1 MSPKKQK
8 EAKLAAEIAARK
20 RLKRA
25 QLEREIKAQA
35 LRRDELDR
43 NWRAL
48 ILKIKEPVF
57 KQDIE
62 IMWNTFERV
71 YDKKDHQITYTMLLL
86 KVADDQ
92 FQRTVASFC
101 DTIDTMIVKFLI
113 DLEELSKNNDR
124 KTAELLTRGQEY
136 AAVIMKDHDVAETHI
151 QLLLYHRRKEGDT
164 EVWTKRGENL
174 VKEDEQRIKY
184 ASERENLRSFLE
196 NDYNNMWED
205 YKAVLK
211 GYVNETADNQKRV
224 RRLRLKENTMAD
236 IIASQGRK
244 IANSDGLLKRLR
256 AELAAYESGTRQAV
270 FRDRRDRNR
279 AACHRLKMRMI
290 NGVKLDTSQLGV
302 LVKATDSTLEWLNAA
317 HKKAEKILRM
327 AAMCRKFE
335 LQREKVLPYGTELP
349 HLPIKNKTSKQKI
362 SKQNS
367 DDSLVLNAISTTCGL
382 TRLWQRV
389 AKVEMTRRAL
399 LREKQLLLQEN
410 KMIEHKIME
419 IRDQPGE
426 QSTKSCACTRSDQKK
441 LSTTT
446 MMTSVST
453 EGILTVTKYD

>member
-1 MSPKKQK
+1 MPSKKQK
-8 EAKLAAEIAARK
+8 EAKLAAQAAERR

-25 QLEREIKAQA
+25 QLERELKAQS
-35 LRRDELDR
+35 LKRDELDR

-48 ILKIKEPVF
+48 MLQIKEPIF

-62 IMWNTFERV
+62 IMWNSFERA
-71 YDKKDHQITYTMLLL
+71 YDKKDHQIAYTMLLMNI
-86 KVADDQ
+86 ADDQ

-101 DTIDTMIVKFLI
+101 DTIDTMIVKFLAE
-113 DLEELSKNNDR
+113 LEELSKDNDR
-124 KTAELLTRGQEY
+124 KTTDLLIRGQE
-136 AAVIMKDHDVAETHI
+136 AVAVIMKDHDIAETHL
-151 QLLLYHRRKEGDT
+151 QLLLYHSHKVADT
-164 EVWTKRGENL
+164 QVWAARGENL
-174 VKEDEQRIKY
+174 VKEDEERTKY
-184 ASERENLRSFLE
+184 SNERENLRSFLE
-196 NDYNNMWED
+196 NDYNNMWEE

-211 GYVNETADNQKRV
+211 AYVNGTAENQKQV
-224 RRLRLKENTMAD
+224 RILRRKENMMAD

-256 AELAAYESGTRQAV
+256 AELGAYESGTKQAV

-290 NGVKLDTSQLGV
+290 NGVKLDTSQLGI

-335 LQREKVLPYGTELP
+335 VQREKVLPYGSELP
-349 HLPIKNKTSKQKI
+349 HLPVQNKTTKQNI

-367 DDSLVLNAISTTCGL
+367 DDPLVLNAISTTCGL
-382 TRLWQRV
+382 TRMWQRV
-389 AKVEMTRRAL
+389 AKAEMTRRAL
-399 LREKQLLLQEN
+399 FREKQLLLREN
-410 KMIEHKIME
+410 KIIEHKIME

-426 QSTKSCACTRSDQKK
+426 QSTKTCLCSKSDQKK

-446 MMTSVST
+446 SIST
-453 EGILTVTKYD
+453 EGILAVTKFD